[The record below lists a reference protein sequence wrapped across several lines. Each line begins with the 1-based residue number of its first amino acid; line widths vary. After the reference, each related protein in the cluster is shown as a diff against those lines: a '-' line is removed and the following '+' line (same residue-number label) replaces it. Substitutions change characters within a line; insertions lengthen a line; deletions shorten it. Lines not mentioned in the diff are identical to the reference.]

1 MNPSKKRIRS
11 EPFVPIQCFYK
22 SIGTVN
28 DKTTTKDKPVTKKSA
43 LLLRQAKNG
52 QQLDKDKC
60 YMITANRIKKVNI
73 SKLIKSIKF
82 IHL

>member
-1 MNPSKKRIRS
+1 MNPSKRLIRS

-28 DKTTTKDKPVTKKSA
+28 DKTTTKDKPATEKSA
-43 LLLRQAKNG
+43 LLLYQAKNR

-60 YMITANRIKKVNI
+60 YTITVN
-73 SKLIKSIKF
+73 
-82 IHL
+82 